1 MANSNKTVI
10 LGISIFD
17 RTQEAG
23 HVQTLLTRY
32 GCSIRTRLGLH
43 EVNDSYC
50 SKSGLIILEL
60 FGDDKEQE
68 RLEQKLTVIP
78 GVELQ
83 KMVFETREA

>member
-1 MANSNKTVI
+1 MAISSKTVI

-23 HVQTLLTRY
+23 HVQTILTRY

-43 EVNDSYC
+43 EVNEAHC

-68 RLEQKLTVIP
+68 RLEQKLGVIP
-78 GVELQ
+78 GVEIQ
-83 KMVFETREA
+83 KMVFEGRE